1 LTDSDGKIVKY
12 KARLV
17 ARGFTQIYDVD
28 YVDIFSPTLKRDSLR
43 MLIGIAIHYGYN
55 IYQIDIKAAYLNA
68 DIDEELYIDVP
79 PGDDNYKKDFW
90 KLNKAL
96 YGLKQAG
103 RMWNIKLDST
113 LKNIGFDRLKS
124 EPCVYVKRD
133 KYNNILCILAIYV
146 DDILIFGKEQEIEK
160 VKFEINNEFK
170 LSDIGPVD
178 YIIGIK
184 FIKLK
189 DGYFIHQLQYINK
202 ILDRFNIDNYREIS
216 NVMFEENKDLRNKS
230 FNSKIYMQAIGSL
243 LYLAMGTR
251 PDIIF
256 AVSKAS
262 RKNQKPT
269 YEDWFNVLKIF
280 RYIKGTKYYGIK
292 YNNDISLRVFV
303 DADLGG
309 DVETKRS
316 ITGFIILMGSA
327 PVTWYFKVTTLRCN
341 IYR

>member
-1 LTDSDGKIVKY
+1 
-12 KARLV
+12 
-17 ARGFTQIYDVD
+17 
-28 YVDIFSPTLKRDSLR
+28 
-43 MLIGIAIHYGYN
+43 
-55 IYQIDIKAAYLNA
+55 
-68 DIDEELYIDVP
+68 
-79 PGDDNYKKDFW
+79 
-90 KLNKAL
+90 
-96 YGLKQAG
+96 
-103 RMWNIKLDST
+103 
-113 LKNIGFDRLKS
+113 
-124 EPCVYVKRD
+124 
-133 KYNNILCILAIYV
+133 
-146 DDILIFGKEQEIEK
+146 

-170 LSDIGPVD
+170 LSDMGPVD

-251 PDIIF
+251 PDVMF

-280 RYIKGTKYYGIK
+280 RYIKGTKYY
-292 YNNDISLRVFV
+292 
-303 DADLGG
+303 
-309 DVETKRS
+309 
-316 ITGFIILMGSA
+316 
-327 PVTWYFKVTTLRCN
+327 
-341 IYR
+341 